1 MSKTYVDLCEPINNE
16 HFRYGGFIQQW
27 EFTKD
32 GKTKMVPYMNLSHGF
47 THIDAPRHMAP
58 DGKVLEDFD
67 LLSFL
72 IGKASVLDV
81 SHYIKPN
88 QAITEEMVK
97 EAFEGCEYTDFLLI
111 KTSWGTQRSSSSPE
125 FWSESPY
132 ITPEAVAFLVSLN
145 PKVVGFDFPQDYAVR
160 LGSGVPMT
168 PETAPTHYQIL
179 PNDILMIE
187 YMTNLWSIQEGIKNV
202 DIYALPLKIS
212 VPDLD
217 CAQIR
222 VVAAY

>member
-1 MSKTYVDLCEPINNE
+1 MAKTYVDLCDPINNE
-16 HFRYGGFIQQW
+16 HFRYKDFIREW

-47 THIDAPRHMAP
+47 THIDAPRHMVP

-67 LLSFL
+67 LFSFL
-72 IGKASVLDV
+72 IGKASILDV
-81 SHYIKPN
+81 SYIKPN
-88 QAITEEMVK
+88 EGITEEMIK
-97 EAFEGCEYTDFLLI
+97 KAWEGCEYTDFLII
-111 KTSWGTQRSSSSPE
+111 KTSWGVQRSSFSPE
-125 FWSESPY
+125 FWTEAPY
-132 ITPEAVAFLVSLN
+132 MTPEAVKFLVGLN

-160 LGSGVPMT
+160 FGSGVPMT
-168 PETAPTHYQIL
+168 PENAPTHYFIL

-187 YMTNLWSIQEGIKNV
+187 YMNNLWKIPEGMKTV
-202 DIYALPLKIS
+202 DIYALPLNIRI
-212 VPDLD
+212 PNND